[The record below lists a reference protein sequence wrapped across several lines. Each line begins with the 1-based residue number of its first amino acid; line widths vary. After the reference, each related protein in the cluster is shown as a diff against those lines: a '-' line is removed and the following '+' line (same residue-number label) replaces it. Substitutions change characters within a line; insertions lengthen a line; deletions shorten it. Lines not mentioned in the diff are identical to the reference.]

1 MPHKSLVIFAKNRE
15 ILKNSEKK
23 CVLFLQKSL
32 VICARNRWNPN
43 ENPKICLEKSLGIS
57 TKNQRNLK
65 FLCFF
70 HSRNHW
76 WFPRKIYKFR
86 KKSVYWS
93 CRNHWWFLQKID
105 EIRVLKPNL
114 DLIWSNRSKIA
125 KNHPILSSHNWCPFG
140 RRTFSSC
147 FRAWFRFHVVKP
159 VKKRQKSSNFEFSK
173 LVSVWP

>member
-1 MPHKSLVIFAKNRE
+1 MVISSRNREILKKNRFYFFFVPHKSLVIFAKNRE
-15 ILKNSEKK
+15 IPKNSEKK

-86 KKSVYWS
+86 IKSVYLS

-105 EIRVLKPNL
+105 EILEN
-114 DLIWSNRSKIA
+114 SE
-125 KNHPILSSHNWCPFG
+125 
-140 RRTFSSC
+140 
-147 FRAWFRFHVVKP
+147 
-159 VKKRQKSSNFEFSK
+159 KKC
-173 LVSVWP
+173 V